1 MSQLAQ
7 EVKHLLNTQP
17 EMKSTAMYSDTAL
30 DMLFS
35 LSSLTEVEPE
45 IMFHVETHTEHTTGT
60 FAASSSNNSIEG
72 VVCH

>member
-1 MSQLAQ
+1 
-7 EVKHLLNTQP
+7 
-17 EMKSTAMYSDTAL
+17 MKNTAMYSDTAL

-35 LSSLTEVEPE
+35 LSSLTEGEPE
-45 IMFHVETHTEHTTGT
+45 IMLHAETRTEHTTGT